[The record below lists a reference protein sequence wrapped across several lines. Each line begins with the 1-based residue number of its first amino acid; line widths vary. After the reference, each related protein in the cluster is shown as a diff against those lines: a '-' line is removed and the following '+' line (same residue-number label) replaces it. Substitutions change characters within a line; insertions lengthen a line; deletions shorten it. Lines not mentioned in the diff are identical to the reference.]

1 MNKLAIIGAGGHAR
15 SVIDLFQQMN
25 EYEIIGCLD
34 PCYKV
39 QKTVSHM
46 QNMPII
52 GDDSLL
58 ESLSQKGIEYAFVA
72 LGDNKK
78 REKMMR
84 MAKRYSLKLATAI
97 SPGAYIS
104 PNANIGEGSCIMAGA
119 VLNVNCAIGKGV
131 IINTNASIDHDCKIG
146 NYVHIAPGTAIS
158 GYTTISN
165 GHPLNKST
173 VQNLVVLLKQVI
185 KFAIRKKFIKNFT
198 IEIHFAIQT
207 PVKNQKVFNKTE
219 QTQMIQALLANLNYK
234 NFGILLCLK

>member
-158 GYTTISN
+158 GYTTIEEGTHIGTNAAVIDGIHIGKWSYI
-165 GHPLNKST
+165 GAGA
-173 VQNLVVLLKQVI
+173 VVVKDLSDHVM
-185 KFAIRKKFIKNFT
+185 AYGVPARFIKY
-198 IEIHFAIQT
+198 
-207 PVKNQKVFNKTE
+207 
-219 QTQMIQALLANLNYK
+219 L
-234 NFGILLCLK
+234 